1 MLQPLYNQYNFS
13 FFPLFGILFIYPHVF
28 CTLRKYFLERSVDII
43 LKASIPKLREK
54 LLEAL
59 QAVLP
64 IVAIVLV
71 LCFSIA
77 PVSPSILLCFLLGAA
92 MIIVGIMFFTLGAEM
107 SMSPMG
113 ERVGAM
119 LTKSRSVL
127 LIIGVGFLLGFLI
140 TISEPDLQVLA
151 NQVPSIP
158 NMTLILSVAAGVGL
172 FLVVAFLR
180 MLVGIALPKL
190 LVVFYGLI
198 FVLAAFVPKEFLSV
212 AFDSGGVTTGPITV
226 PFIMALGVGVAA
238 IRSDRHAA
246 DDSFGLVALCSIG
259 PILAVLIL
267 GIAFQASDSTYVPP
281 ILPNV
286 SDSVELWQLFHQGLP
301 TYIKEI
307 ATSLLPI
314 IAMFGVFQLA
324 ALKLDRRTLG
334 RIGVGLAY
342 TYLGLVLFL
351 AGANIGFMPAGN
363 YLGQVL
369 AGQSFRWL
377 LVPIGMLIG
386 YFIVKAEPAVYVLNK
401 QVEEVTDGAISAST
415 MGAALSAGVSL
426 SVGLAMVRVLTGISI
441 LWFLIPGY
449 AFAIGISFVVPKLYT
464 AIAFDAGG
472 VASGPMTA
480 TFLLPLAQGACV
492 AVGGNIVTDAFGV
505 VAMVAMTPLITVQ
518 LMGLMA
524 QLKQRRARQAQPVSA
539 AALAFADLPDDA
551 IIEL

>member
-1 MLQPLYNQYNFS
+1 MDNIF
-13 FFPLFGILFIYPHVF
+13 
-28 CTLRKYFLERSVDII
+28 
-43 LKASIPKLREK
+43 KASIPKLREK
-54 LLEAL
+54 LLESL

-77 PVSPSILLCFLLGAA
+77 PVSPSILLCFLLGAVL
-92 MIIVGIMFFTLGAEM
+92 IIVGIMFFTLGAEM

-119 LTKSRSVL
+119 LTRSRSVP
-127 LIIGVGFLLGFLI
+127 LIIGVGFVLGFLI

-158 NMTLILSVAAGVGL
+158 NMTLILSVAAGVGF

-180 MLVGIALPKL
+180 MLLGIALPKL
-190 LVVFYGLI
+190 LVVFYGLV
-198 FVLAAFVPKEFLSV
+198 FVLAAFVPKEFLAV

-226 PFIMALGVGVAA
+226 PFIMALGVGVSA

-246 DDSFGLVALCSIG
+246 DDSFGLVALCSVG
-259 PILAVLIL
+259 PILAVLLL
-267 GIAFQASDSTYVPP
+267 GILFQASDSTYIPP
-281 ILPNV
+281 LLPDV
-286 SDSVELWQLFHQGLP
+286 SDSVELWQLFHVSLP
-301 TYIKEI
+301 TYVKEI

-314 IAMFGVFQLA
+314 VLMFGVFQLA

-334 RIGVGLAY
+334 RIGVGLLY
-342 TYLGLVLFL
+342 TYIGLVLFL
-351 AGANIGFMPAGN
+351 TGANVGFMPAGN
-363 YLGQVL
+363 YIGQVL
-369 AGQSFRWL
+369 AGQTFRWL
-377 LVPIGMLIG
+377 IIPIGMLIG

-401 QVEEVTDGAISAST
+401 QVEEITDGAISAGT
-415 MGAALSAGVSL
+415 MGAALSAGVAL

-518 LMGLMA
+518 LMGLTA
-524 QLKQRRARQAQPVSA
+524 QIKQRRARKAQPVPT